1 MWVLKNYYAA
11 PQAAYYA
18 IPNEE
23 VFKGASLPACKITYT
38 PEVRQGKLIVIIPV
52 WLSGSEFLF
61 VKTFAFNGNKR
72 SDV

>member
-1 MWVLKNYYAA
+1 MPRL
-11 PQAAYYA
+11 
-18 IPNEE
+18 IPIYRELE
-23 VFKGASLPACKITYT
+23 IRIYRMDGLAKT
-38 PEVRQGKLIVIIPV
+38 PKVRQGKLIVIIPV

>member
-1 MWVLKNYYAA
+1 MLSRLISINRDKDMLKEGLA
-11 PQAAYYA
+11 
-18 IPNEE
+18 
-23 VFKGASLPACKITYT
+23 KT
-38 PEVRQGKLIVIIPV
+38 PKVRQGKLIVIIPV